1 MNTFAAELA
10 ELIKKYNAT
19 VYSAKDYDDATV
31 IEFAHRD
38 ESGNLVFTTL
48 LDFEIEDERVVKVAP
63 RVAKG

>member
-19 VYSAKDYDDATV
+19 VYSAKEYDDATV

-38 ESGNLVFTTL
+38 ESGKLVFTTL
-48 LDFEIEDERVVKVAP
+48 QRGHA
-63 RVAKG
+63 A

>member
-38 ESGNLVFTTL
+38 ESGKLVFTTL
-48 LDFEIEDERVVKVAP
+48 LDSEVEDERLVKVIP
-63 RVAKG
+63 HTAKG

>member
-19 VYSAKDYDDATV
+19 VYSAKEYDDATV
-31 IEFAHRD
+31 IEFAHPD
-38 ESGNLVFTTL
+38 EAGNVVFTTL
-48 LDFEIEDERVVKVAP
+48 LDFEIAGERVVKVAP